1 MSPHTDF
8 QVVHHP
14 DKGQCLVATRQ
25 IKPLEIILS
34 ERPAVLG
41 PYSRPNQHQCL
52 ECFKL
57 IYKEEKGKD
66 FTLKY
71 FKLKIRLKASTKIG
85 DHLAIW

>member
-1 MSPHTDF
+1 MSSHTDF

-34 ERPAVLG
+34 ERPAILG

-57 IYKEEKGKD
+57 IYNEEKGKD
-66 FTLKY
+66 FT
-71 FKLKIRLKASTKIG
+71 
-85 DHLAIW
+85 